1 VWRVSAG
8 VRLSLA
14 FPPSSSFVP
23 AVLGS
28 KRTAKSKQSGACFGN
43 QHRSCPRRC
52 GAVVG
57 QRQRADCD
65 SVLLHARVQV
75 VKTERIEWKGPFVC
89 VAVLKTEKAI
99 VPYVHTYLLPRE
111 SHTACAHTWQLVR
124 TPGSLCAH
132 LAACANTWQLPPSHV
147 PCLASAI
154 VRAKDVSYFCFFA
167 LEVVAGEEVQST
179 RGSVLQTSC

>member
-1 VWRVSAG
+1 MWRVSAG

-124 TPGSLCAH
+124 TPGSLCEH
-132 LAACANTWQLPPSHV
+132 LAATPFSRALPGVCHCSREG
-147 PCLASAI
+147 C
-154 VRAKDVSYFCFFA
+154 
-167 LEVVAGEEVQST
+167 VVLLFLCV
-179 RGSVLQTSC
+179 GSRCWGGGPVHQRQRVAD

>member
-1 VWRVSAG
+1 MWRVSAG

-124 TPGSLCAH
+124 TPGSYPLLTCLAWR
-132 LAACANTWQLPPSHV
+132 LPLFARRMCRTFVSLRWKSLLGRRSSPPEAAC
-147 PCLASAI
+147 CRLA
-154 VRAKDVSYFCFFA
+154 VSMCPDTPLVF
-167 LEVVAGEEVQST
+167 Q
-179 RGSVLQTSC
+179 